1 MNETWNGKEQKITH
15 TMKVEME
22 KEIPSQACEER
33 IHSRILEMYE
43 QRKRENLKMEK
54 ESGMKDRAENRIC
67 RKWQQ
72 QRHFVLFLAVE
83 RFLPVERSQESS
95 WGAVQAEITGNIR
108 ISEKRKRRQG
118 CSSIHRR
125 ASLTVIQ

>member
-54 ESGMKDRAENRIC
+54 ESGMKDRAENRRWNRNFIWNK
-67 RKWQQ
+67 RNSKWK
-72 QRHFVLFLAVE
+72 
-83 RFLPVERSQESS
+83 
-95 WGAVQAEITGNIR
+95 ITYSI
-108 ISEKRKRRQG
+108 IKRR
-118 CSSIHRR
+118 
-125 ASLTVIQ
+125 